1 VSNAFASKVM
11 GKDNDLNDLDSSKK
25 NVGGFGQFHKGWIA
39 HFFLFLPLDL
49 TNEKSELIDSNTYGN
64 H

>member
-1 VSNAFASKVM
+1 MSIAFASKVM

-25 NVGGFGQFHKGWIA
+25 IVGGFGQFDRGWIA
-39 HFFLFLPLDL
+39 HFFLFLPMDL
-49 TNEKSELIDSNTYGN
+49 TLGKSDLYYSNTYGN

>member
-1 VSNAFASKVM
+1 VSIAFASKVM

-25 NVGGFGQFHKGWIA
+25 IVGGFGQFDRGWIA

-49 TNEKSELIDSNTYGN
+49 TKEKSSLNDSNTYGN

>member
-1 VSNAFASKVM
+1 M
-11 GKDNDLNDLDSSKK
+11 GKDNDLNDLDSTKK
-25 NVGGFGQFHKGWIA
+25 IVGGFGQFHKGWIA